1 MNVVS
6 YTDARNNLKE
16 VLDQVTETNEV
27 IIISRK
33 GNEHAVVMSLEYYN
47 SIMETAHLLST
58 PANAMHLAK
67 SIEQLKGNK
76 HAK

>member
-47 SIMETAHLLST
+47 SLLETAHLLST
-58 PANAMHLAK
+58 PANVAHLMK
-67 SIEQLKGNK
+67 SIEQLKGE
-76 HAK
+76 